1 MVYILFKL
9 AHCVVLTCAENISNY
24 EGKVFVLVA
33 CRLLDME
40 FYLDH
45 RTEGLLEVKCFLL
58 LNGL

>member
-1 MVYILFKL
+1 MVHIILVTV

-45 RTEGLLEVKCFLL
+45 RIMANLYECFLL
-58 LNGL
+58 IDK